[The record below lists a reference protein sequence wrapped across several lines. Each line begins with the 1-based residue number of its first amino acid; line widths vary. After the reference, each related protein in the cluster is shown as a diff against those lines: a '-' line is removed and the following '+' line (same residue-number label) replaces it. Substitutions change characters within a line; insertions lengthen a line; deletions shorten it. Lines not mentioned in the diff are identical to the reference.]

1 MPTQNHPTT
10 GELVVSSKVIGHISE
25 GLYRGPAGVLKEL
38 ISNAFDANAKEV
50 WISTGR
56 PTFDVVSV
64 KDDGDGMTLDKFFE
78 IVSGGIGDSDKR
90 TEAREL
96 INGRPMIG
104 RLGIGILGIS
114 QISHEFSITSH
125 ERASKTAFSARIWM
139 KDFRKEML
147 DQKSHRDFGTE
158 DDGESDV
165 QGFPV
170 GGYEATPIDF
180 DPRKMGLTIT
190 ATETTEGFR
199 RQLAEDV
206 PIALPKDFRSFSQES
221 RIKDRLATGSWYNRM
236 IWQVASLAPVPYFTN
251 DALALKDEDSDIASL
266 ACDLAKFDFSVIV
279 DGVKLLKPVLLDG
292 QTQVVPTGKSGDGEG
307 PFHFEL
313 ALDKTIWDAQLRV
326 KGYLH
331 ATAGRAL
338 HPDDLRGVLIRLKHV
353 GIGEY
358 DKSFL
363 DYRYAEGPRFAWMTC
378 ELFAEEG
385 LEDALTVGR
394 DGFDV
399 GHPHYIALRQWL
411 HKELRSRVFPT
422 LYAGIKARRQIREVD
437 RFHAREVAFR
447 NSISNFAGIAISI
460 EEIEKRGA
468 PRVTVNLENGTA
480 TINNAAPWP
489 RGKRQRETAQKLS
502 IIFELVR
509 QSDLGGET
517 VDSFIRLTSDLL
529 SQR

>member
-1 MPTQNHPTT
+1 MSLQNQRKT

-25 GLYRGPAGVLKEL
+25 GLYRGPAGVFKEL
-38 ISNAFDANAKEV
+38 ISNAFDANAKTV

-56 PTFDVVSV
+56 PIFDVVSV
-64 KDDGDGMTLDKFFE
+64 SDDGDGMTLDKFVE

-90 TEAREL
+90 IGTRRI
-96 INGRPMIG
+96 INGRQMIG

-125 ERASKTAFSARIWM
+125 ERASETAFAAKIRM
-139 KDFRKEML
+139 KDFRKEIL
-147 DQKSHRDFGTE
+147 DQKSRSDFGAE
-158 DDGESDV
+158 NDGESEE

-170 GGYEATPIDF
+170 GGYEATVIDF
-180 DPRKMGLTIT
+180 DPRRTGLTIT

-199 RQLAEDV
+199 RQLSEDDLV
-206 PIALPKDFRSFSQES
+206 ALPKDFRSFSREC

-236 IWQVASLAPVPYFTN
+236 IWQVASLAPIPYFDD
-251 DALALKDEDSDIASL
+251 DALTAEDTEMASL
-266 ACDLAKFDFSVIV
+266 ARDLTRFDFSVIV
-279 DGVKLLKPVLLDG
+279 DGVKIYKPILLDG
-292 QTQVVPTGKSGDGEG
+292 PAQVVPTERQGEGEG

-313 ALDKTIWDAQLRV
+313 ALDETIWDAQLRV

-338 HPDDLRGVLIRLKHV
+338 HPDDMRGALIRLRHV

-378 ELFAEEG
+378 DLFVEEG

-399 GHPHYIALRQWL
+399 GHPHYLALRQWL
-411 HKELRSRVFPT
+411 HGELRNRIFPT
-422 LYAGIKARRQIREVD
+422 LYTSIKARRLNREV
-437 RFHAREVAFR
+437 ARLQSRDLAFR
-447 NSISNFAGIAISI
+447 NSISAFAGTPIDIDVI
-460 EEIEKRGA
+460 EQRGA
-468 PRVTVNLENGTA
+468 PRVVVDLENGTA
-480 TINNAAPWP
+480 TINNAASWP
-489 RGKRQRETAQKLS
+489 RGKIQRESAQKLS

-509 QSDLGGET
+509 QSDSGSET
-517 VDSFIRLTSDLL
+517 VDSFVRLASDFLAH
-529 SQR
+529 R